1 MALENE
7 RRHGT
12 VWNILVVIISMLWI
26 PSCEGQDSNAPL
38 VRRSDVAALSHYR
51 EIESFE
57 AYRPTIIAW
66 GWPLAY
72 PKDVTTQE
80 RDNMIRT
87 QIEEAYQQGV
97 RIVSTNIDMVTAT
110 AWILSEN
117 PELQDAVVRDIHN
130 EPMLVYWF
138 EHVNYDGVPTYWGC
152 TNHPVYRE
160 HLKEKVAK
168 GVSFGTNALH
178 FDDMRGSAWLDNG
191 GCFCD
196 FCTTAF
202 REHLQAKYTTPEL
215 AEMGVRDID
224 SFNYREVVG
233 SMFVSKEAFQ
243 RAYRNREPIP
253 MIQVYESFL
262 YHRASDFLNEL
273 AGVAKRVTKNS
284 DFPISAN
291 TYNMEPRYMI
301 GTEHL
306 DLFVTEVDHQNHDGM
321 EPVFAYKISDALGK
335 RIILT
340 ANAVDWGMI
349 KFGGNTSLVLDW
361 IATSYAFG
369 HQFMTPYRQWVFVNQ
384 RQTTNYMGPTDIFAP
399 IYQFVSQNKDLLDG
413 YEAVAQ
419 IGVVYDH
426 SAMRQGIDTVHDVF
440 SDLVQV
446 NIPFEMLVAGDD
458 WFSPRLDPSDVSSY
472 QHIIIPDSI
481 TLLHGQQAI
490 VEDWISNSKATYWKD
505 TESLL
510 KYIEPWIKVITPHN
524 IKAVPRVKKDLTS
537 TNPLVVHLIN
547 PVDKDIKEFQVQRD
561 INIEVSS
568 DLLGDRELEH
578 VNFVSLYEEPTLL
591 SFQSVDDRI
600 VIAIPELTLW
610 GILQM
615 VVSD

>member
-1 MALENE
+1 
-7 RRHGT
+7 
-12 VWNILVVIISMLWI
+12 
-26 PSCEGQDSNAPL
+26 
-38 VRRSDVAALSHYR
+38 
-51 EIESFE
+51 
-57 AYRPTIIAW
+57 
-66 GWPLAY
+66 
-72 PKDVTTQE
+72 
-80 RDNMIRT
+80 
-87 QIEEAYQQGV
+87 
-97 RIVSTNIDMVTAT
+97 
-110 AWILSEN
+110 
-117 PELQDAVVRDIHN
+117 
-130 EPMLVYWF
+130 
-138 EHVNYDGVPTYWGC
+138 
-152 TNHPVYRE
+152 
-160 HLKEKVAK
+160 
-168 GVSFGTNALH
+168 
-178 FDDMRGSAWLDNG
+178 
-191 GCFCD
+191 
-196 FCTTAF
+196 
-202 REHLQAKYTTPEL
+202 
-215 AEMGVRDID
+215 
-224 SFNYREVVG
+224 
-233 SMFVSKEAFQ
+233 
-243 RAYRNREPIP
+243 
-253 MIQVYESFL
+253 
-262 YHRASDFLNEL
+262 
-273 AGVAKRVTKNS
+273 
-284 DFPISAN
+284 
-291 TYNMEPRYMI
+291 
-301 GTEHL
+301 
-306 DLFVTEVDHQNHDGM
+306 
-321 EPVFAYKISDALGK
+321 
-335 RIILT
+335 
-340 ANAVDWGMI
+340 
-349 KFGGNTSLVLDW
+349 
-361 IATSYAFG
+361 
-369 HQFMTPYRQWVFVNQ
+369 
-384 RQTTNYMGPTDIFAP
+384 MGPTDIFAP